1 MPRCAMRHD
10 LGKSWDREEAERA
23 GKDFRSYD
31 ISWLPA
37 RDGEDM
43 AYEMYVEFGLGMY
56 LRKKVLSKANTARKL
71 LKKVY
76 RNNGSC
82 LRSLPFFEIKS

>member
-1 MPRCAMRHD
+1 MRHD
-10 LGKSWDREEAERA
+10 LGKSWDKEEAEKA

-37 RDGEDM
+37 RDGEDI

-56 LRKKVLSKANTARKL
+56 LRKQVRFLTSR
-71 LKKVY
+71 
-76 RNNGSC
+76 R
-82 LRSLPFFEIKS
+82 RP